1 MAKPYA
7 QDLRERRVRAARSF
21 DVSAGCGIKL
31 MRQFAPPARLRD
43 VSEKCARTEQG
54 EGIRQGYW
62 EVIRLREM
70 PSAVPVKPWP
80 DRRRGWV
87 YACRR
92 CTARGEPALV
102 RVRIRG
108 LVIYAHPGV
117 GHGLRR

>member
-1 MAKPYA
+1 MFRP
-7 QDLRERRVRAARSF
+7 AAS
-21 DVSAGCGIKL
+21 
-31 MRQFAPPARLRD
+31 PARLRD

-80 DRRRGWV
+80 DRRRGWD

-92 CTARGEPALV
+92 CKQALV
-102 RVRIRG
+102 LAMLQRKPGATIATIMKATGWQPHSVRG
-108 LVIYAHPGV
+108 FLAGV
-117 GHGLRR
+117 VRTQLRLPLAS